1 MLIKYFFFRYPQSQ
15 PHISPLDYVKNRIVE
30 VMRTEDDK
38 KDNQETSHSQEKD
51 RSDSPGDMVIDEEKH
66 DNDFVSSQPQQ
77 SQHQQQSSTGFYT
90 FVHKDSSTANDNS
103 RNNEPKPLLSAQYDP
118 LSDEDE

>member
-1 MLIKYFFFRYPQSQ
+1 
-15 PHISPLDYVKNRIVE
+15 
-30 VMRTEDDK
+30 MRTEDDK
-38 KDNQETSHSQEKD
+38 KESQDTPHGQDKD

-66 DNDFVSSQPQQ
+66 DSDFPPSQPPQ
-77 SQHQQQSSTGFYT
+77 SQHQQQQPPAGFYT
-90 FVHKDSSTANDNS
+90 FVHKDSATANDGS

>member
-1 MLIKYFFFRYPQSQ
+1 
-15 PHISPLDYVKNRIVE
+15 
-30 VMRTEDDK
+30 MRTEDDK
-38 KDNQETSHSQEKD
+38 KDIQDISHCQDKD

-66 DNDFVSSQPQQ
+66 DNDFGPSQPQQ
-77 SQHQQQSSTGFYT
+77 SQHQQPPSGFYT
-90 FVHKDSSTANDNS
+90 FVHKDTASANDGA

>member
-1 MLIKYFFFRYPQSQ
+1 
-15 PHISPLDYVKNRIVE
+15 
-30 VMRTEDDK
+30 MRTEDDK
-38 KDNQETSHSQEKD
+38 KDSQDISHGQEKD

-66 DNDFVSSQPQQ
+66 DNEFGPSQPQQ
-77 SQHQQQSSTGFYT
+77 GQHQPSAGFYT
-90 FVHKDSSTANDNS
+90 FVHKDTATANDNS

>member
-1 MLIKYFFFRYPQSQ
+1 
-15 PHISPLDYVKNRIVE
+15 
-30 VMRTEDDK
+30 MRTEDDK
-38 KDNQETSHSQEKD
+38 KDNQETTHGQEKD

-77 SQHQQQSSTGFYT
+77 TQHQPPGGFYT